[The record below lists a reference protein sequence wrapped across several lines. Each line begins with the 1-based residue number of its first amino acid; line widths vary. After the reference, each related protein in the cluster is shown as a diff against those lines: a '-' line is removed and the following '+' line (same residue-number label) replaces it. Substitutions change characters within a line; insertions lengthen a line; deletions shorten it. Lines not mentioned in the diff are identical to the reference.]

1 MRLLFLDR
9 PIVALKFPVMVLGK
23 SFVLGKLLSLNPNNV
38 CQKSLGT
45 PYFLEFPIDIWMK
58 FDIGK

>member
-9 PIVALKFPVMVLGK
+9 PIVALKIPVMVLGK
-23 SFVLGKLLSLNPNNV
+23 SFVLGKLLSLNPNKV

-45 PYFLEFPIDIWMK
+45 PT
-58 FDIGK
+58 DIGRKKLFRPEISSVS